1 MKIRY
6 LTLLTTLAFLG
17 FTGFAQPLWA
27 DCPHNDNPN
36 HKHCDTDSSG
46 NTDDKTFPVKVWFDN
61 FEGSPGSDD
70 PPLPPVPPDTITSGF
85 GAPYVDDVA
94 GIVAVMPRE
103 GSPPGQF
110 LMYQLDRGSN
120 STLKF
125 NFGPSVNCDPSLPGT
140 GDCVEEIRKSNGTY
154 LRVQCPF
161 KPGDRSPPNL
171 CSGYIGVSLQFRHTV
186 VSDNPESFILD
197 MLSSPPAPAV
207 PYTYDGEARGAEFEF
222 PTEKKGG
229 GSWRLRF
236 DPECPDSGVGEYL
249 KIWAEDNDTIDTLP
263 NDFWHIG
270 TGDGSKIACLT
281 KSGKG
286 HVENLVGLFNMQ
298 FGYSVCILADPDS
311 GDDCI
316 LAP

>member
-27 DCPHNDNPN
+27 DCPHKGNPN
-36 HKHCDTDSSG
+36 HKHCETDPIG
-46 NTDDKTFPVKVWFDN
+46 NTDDKGFPVKVTFDG
-61 FEGSPGSDD
+61 FKGSSG
-70 PPLPPVPPDTITSGF
+70 PPVTYDDTIINGV
-85 GAPYVDDVA
+85 GAPYVGDVA

-120 STLKF
+120 STLFF
-125 NFGPSVNCDPSLPGT
+125 NFGPTVDCGT
-140 GDCVEEIRKSNGTY
+140 GATGPGDCVKE
-154 LRVQCPF
+154 LRGNSSAQCPF
-161 KPGDRSPPNL
+161 KLNDRIDPDS
-171 CSGYIGVSLQFRHTV
+171 CSGFKGVSLQFRHTV
-186 VSDNPESFILD
+186 VNGNPESFILG
-197 MLSSPPAPAV
+197 MPI
-207 PYTYDGEARGAEFEF
+207 TGIHDGEARGAEFEF
-222 PTEKKGG
+222 PGEKKG

-236 DPECPDSGVGEYL
+236 DPQCPDGGVGEYL
-249 KIWAEDNDTIDTLP
+249 EIWAEDNDLTDNLP

-311 GDDCI
+311 GNTCK